1 MVSLHNYTSLTRDG
15 LDVILSLSQQRTVV
29 SITEE
34 LVSMSFETAA
44 DMVGIIL
51 LQVVEEKDV
60 QAAQIIDIHEDLLPE
75 VEKKEMKI
83 TIDLP

>member
-1 MVSLHNYTSLTRDG
+1 
-15 LDVILSLSQQRTVV
+15 
-29 SITEE
+29 
-34 LVSMSFETAA
+34 MSFETAA

-75 VEKKEMKI
+75 VEKKGKI
-83 TIDLP
+83 YRKV